1 MTKARPEAMMSETI
15 GNPLSWSAQ
24 EIGAVGRH
32 IGAAAGRVGH
42 GDAGGVEMP
51 AVRHL
56 AVRDL
61 RECLRKG
68 AEDFAACR
76 TDVAFLALLY
86 PVIGILLVAMTVNRD
101 LVPLIFPVMAGFA
114 LVGPVAA
121 VGLYE
126 MSRRRE
132 RGEEPGWA
140 DALTVTRAPSFGAIL
155 ALGLML
161 LGVFVVWIL
170 TAHAIWF
177 ATLGPERPASLSAFL
192 HDAFTT
198 GAGWAMIVIGCGVGA
213 LFALG
218 VLVASVVA
226 FPLLLDRDV
235 GLPVA
240 VVTSA
245 RVARA
250 NPVPI
255 LAWGLIVAAGLVLGS
270 IPLFLGLIVV
280 MPILGHAT
288 WHLYRRAVVAEPAP
302 GAPLAVGAVGE
313 GAHEREH

>member
-1 MTKARPEAMMSETI
+1 MSETI

-32 IGAAAGRVGH
+32 IGQAAGRAGH
-42 GDAGGVEMP
+42 GDAGSVPG
-51 AVRHL
+51 VRHL

-61 RECLRKG
+61 RDCLRKG

-86 PVIGILLVAMTVNRD
+86 PVIGILMIAMALHRD
-101 LVPLIFPVMAGFA
+101 LVPLLFPVMAGFA

-132 RGEEPGWA
+132 MGEEPGWA
-140 DALTVTRAPSFGAIL
+140 DALAVTRAPAFGAIL

-161 LGVFVVWIL
+161 LVVFVVWVL
-170 TAHAIWF
+170 TAQAIWF
-177 ATLGPERPASLSAFL
+177 ATLGPERPESLSAFL
-192 HDAFTT
+192 NETFTT
-198 GAGWAMIVIGCGVGA
+198 GAGWAMILIGCGVGA
-213 LFALG
+213 LFALA

-235 GLPVA
+235 GIPVA
-240 VVTSA
+240 VVTSM

-255 LAWGLIVAAGLVLGS
+255 LVWGLIVAGALVIGS

-288 WHLYRRAVVAEPAP
+288 WHLYRRAVVAEPAA
-302 GAPLAVGAVGE
+302 GSPLAMSAGGE
-313 GAHEREH
+313 RAHEIEN

>member
-1 MTKARPEAMMSETI
+1 MSETI

-24 EIGAVGRH
+24 EIGAVGRQ

-42 GDAGGVEMP
+42 GDGGTAAEPV
-51 AVRHL
+51 VRHL
-56 AVRDL
+56 APRDL
-61 RECLRKG
+61 RAVLRQG
-68 AEDFAACR
+68 LADFAACR

-86 PVIGILLVAMTVNRD
+86 PVIGVLLVWMTLDRN

-132 RGEEPGWA
+132 MGEEPGWA
-140 DALTVTRAPSFGAIL
+140 DALSVTRAPGFGPIL

-161 LGVFVVWIL
+161 LGVFVVWML

-177 ATLGPERPASLSAFL
+177 ATLGPEHPASIGAFL
-192 HDAFTT
+192 HDTFTT
-198 GAGWAMIVIGCGVGA
+198 GAGWAMIVLGCAVGA
-213 LFALG
+213 LFALA
-218 VLVASVVA
+218 VLVTSAIA

-240 VVTSA
+240 VVTSV

-250 NPVPI
+250 NPVTM
-255 LAWGLIVAAGLVLGS
+255 LAWGLIVAGGLVIGS
-270 IPLFLGLIVV
+270 IPFFLGLIVV
-280 MPILGHAT
+280 MPVLGHAT
-288 WHLYRRAVVAEPAP
+288 WHLYRRAVVAEPAA
-302 GAPLAVGAVGE
+302 GAPLAVRTLGE
-313 GAHEREH
+313 GPDEL